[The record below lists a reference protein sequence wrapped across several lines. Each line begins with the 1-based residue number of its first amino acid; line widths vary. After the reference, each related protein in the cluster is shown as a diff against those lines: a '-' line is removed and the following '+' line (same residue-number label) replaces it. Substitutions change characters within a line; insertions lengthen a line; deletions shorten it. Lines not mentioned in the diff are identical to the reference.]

1 MAADIY
7 PFLTFE
13 NSKEAMDYY
22 VQEFGA
28 EIIERTPLTAEQVQ
42 TLGLDIED
50 LDDTTAL
57 GEFDIAGHRILC
69 GDATMTMPQ
78 ASSLVSLFLDF
89 GGDTAAAKGL
99 FDHLAASD
107 QQRVTLPFADHL
119 VGRQL
124 GQIVDKYGVTWY
136 IAAGNETAK

>member
-28 EIIERTPLTAEQVQ
+28 EIIARTPFTAEQLQ
-42 TLGLDIED
+42 ALGLDVED
-50 LDDTTAL
+50 LDATTAL
-57 GEFDIAGHRILC
+57 GEFEIAGHRIMC

-78 ASSLVSLFLDF
+78 ASSLVSLFLNF
-89 GGDTAAAKGL
+89 GGDVAAAKAL

-107 QQRVTLPFADHL
+107 QQRVTLPFADHF
-119 VGRQL
+119 VGQQL

-136 IAAGNETAK
+136 IAAGNESTE

>member
-28 EIIERTPLTAEQVQ
+28 EIITRTPFTEEQVQ
-42 TLGLDIED
+42 GLGLNVED
-50 LDDTTAL
+50 LSGTTAV
-57 GEFDIAGHRILC
+57 GEFVVAGQRMLC

-78 ASSLVSLFLDF
+78 ASSLVSIFLDF
-89 GGDTAAAKGL
+89 GGDAAAAKEL
-99 FDHLAASD
+99 FDHLASSD
-107 QQRVTLPFADHL
+107 QQRVTLPFADHM
-119 VGRQL
+119 VGKQL

-136 IAAGNETAK
+136 ISAGR

>member
-22 VQEFGA
+22 VHEFGA
-28 EIIERTPLTAEQVQ
+28 EIIERTPFTEEQVQ
-42 TLGLDIED
+42 TLGLNVAD
-50 LDDTTAL
+50 LSTTTAR
-57 GEFDIAGHRILC
+57 GQFEVAGHRILC

-89 GGDTAAAKGL
+89 GGDVAAAKEL
-99 FDHLAASD
+99 FDRLAASD

-136 IAAGNETAK
+136 ISGGDKNPV